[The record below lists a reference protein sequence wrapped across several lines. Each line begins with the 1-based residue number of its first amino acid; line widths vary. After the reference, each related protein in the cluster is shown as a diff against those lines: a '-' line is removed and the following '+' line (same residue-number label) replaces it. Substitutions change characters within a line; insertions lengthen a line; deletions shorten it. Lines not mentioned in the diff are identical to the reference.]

1 MDAREL
7 TKVVNDH
14 SNKIIELEKSK
25 RYLEDEL
32 SKLRLLVED
41 LKVDVAMAASEREA
55 RHG

>member
-32 SKLRLLVED
+32 SKLRLIVED
-41 LKVDVAMAASEREA
+41 LKVDVKMAVNEREA